1 MKTFNLF
8 IIAALFLSIIACDK
22 DSNENVI
29 DNTTTSSRDNT
40 TAENMFADIK
50 KVVEE
55 AADDEGQ
62 TSKIGNN
69 KAGYTFGNC
78 ASVTVNPA
86 WIDPT
91 WPKVMQIDF
100 GTTNCVGNY
109 GVSRR
114 GKLIVTITGKYRD
127 AGTVLTIQPQN
138 YYVND
143 IKVEGTKTITNDGYN
158 TNNNLSFT
166 VDVVNG
172 KLTYPNNKE
181 ITWASTRTNEWIE
194 GDSTTL
200 FTHGFPG
207 ICDDVYLI
215 TGSANGTN
223 RKGEPYTV
231 TITNPLRKEI
241 CCRWVV
247 SGTLELVPDG
257 LDPRVLDFGSGTC
270 DNQATITVNGNT
282 FNIPMF

>member
-1 MKTFNLF
+1 MKIINLLIVSF
-8 IIAALFLSIIACDK
+8 LFLSIIACDK

-55 AADDEGQ
+55 AADDEGK
-62 TSKIGNN
+62 TSKISNN
-69 KAGYTFGNC
+69 KSGYTFGSC
-78 ASVTVNPA
+78 ASVTINPA

-91 WPKVMQIDF
+91 WPKVMEIDF

-114 GKLIVTITGKYRD
+114 GKLIVTLTGKYRD
-127 AGTVLTIQPQN
+127 AGTILTIQPQN

-158 TNNNLSFT
+158 SNNNLSFT

-181 ITWASTRTNEWIE
+181 ITWASTRTNEWVE
-194 GDSTTL
+194 GDTTTL
-200 FTHGFPG
+200 FTHGFAG

-231 TITNPLRKEI
+231 TITTPLRKEI

-270 DNQATITVNGNT
+270 DNQATITLNGNT

>member
-1 MKTFNLF
+1 MKTLNL
-8 IIAALFLSIIACDK
+8 IIVSVLLLSLLACEK
-22 DSNENVI
+22 DGNDNVI
-29 DNTTTSSRDNT
+29 DSTTTSSRDNT

-69 KAGYTFGNC
+69 KSGYTFGTC
-78 ASVTVNPA
+78 ATVTINPA
-86 WIDPT
+86 WTSPT
-91 WPKVMQIDF
+91 WPKVMEIDF
-100 GTTNCVGNY
+100 GTTNCTGNY
-109 GVSRR
+109 GVARR
-114 GKLIVTITGKYRD
+114 GKLVVTLTGKYRD
-127 AGTVLTIQPQN
+127 AGTTLTVQPQD

-158 TNNNLSFT
+158 ANNHLSFT

-181 ITWASTRTNEWIE
+181 ITWASTRVNEWIE

-200 FTHGFPG
+200 FTHGFAG
-207 ICDDVYLI
+207 VCDDVYLI
-215 TGSANGTN
+215 TGSANGVN
-223 RKGEPYTV
+223 RKGTSYTV
-231 TITNPLRKEI
+231 TVTSPLRKEI

-247 SGTLELVPDG
+247 SGTLDIVPNG
-257 LDPRVLDFGSGTC
+257 SDPRILDFGSGTC
-270 DNQATITVNGNT
+270 DNQATITINGNT
-282 FNIPMF
+282 YNIPMF

>member
-1 MKTFNLF
+1 MKT
-8 IIAALFLSIIACDK
+8 IYGFLSFVLILVIVSCDK
-22 DSNENVI
+22 DGGDFT

-69 KAGYTFGNC
+69 KTGYTFGNC
-78 ASVTVNPA
+78 ATVTINPA
-86 WIDPT
+86 WGDTT
-91 WPKVMQIDF
+91 WPKVMEIDF
-100 GTTNCVGNY
+100 GSTNCTGNY
-109 GVSRR
+109 GVNRR
-114 GKLIVTITGKYRD
+114 GKLVVTLTGRYRD
-127 AGTVLTIQPQN
+127 AGSTLTIQPQN

-158 TNNNLSFT
+158 SNNKLSFT

-172 KLTYPNNKE
+172 KLTYPNNQE

-200 FTHGFPG
+200 FTHGFAG

-215 TGSANGTN
+215 TGAANGVD
-223 RKGEPYTV
+223 RKGKPYTV
-231 TITNPLRKEI
+231 SITSPLRKEI

-247 SGTLELVPDG
+247 SGTVQLTPDG
-257 LDPRVLDFGSGTC
+257 KDTRILDFGSGSC

-282 FNIPMF
+282 YNIPMY

>member
-1 MKTFNLF
+1 MKIINLLIVSF
-8 IIAALFLSIIACDK
+8 LFLSIVSCDK
-22 DSNENVI
+22 DGNDNVI

-62 TSKIGNN
+62 TSKTSNN
-69 KAGYTFGNC
+69 KSGYTFGSC

-86 WIDPT
+86 WVDPT
-91 WPKVMQIDF
+91 WPKVMHIDF

-127 AGTVLTIQPQN
+127 TGTILTIQPQN

-158 TNNNLSFT
+158 SNNNLSFT

-200 FTHGFPG
+200 FTHGFAG
-207 ICDDVYLI
+207 VCDDVYLI
-215 TGSANGTN
+215 TGSANGVN
-223 RKGEPYTV
+223 RKGDSYTV
-231 TITNPLRKEI
+231 TITSPLRKEI